1 MDANERMPGD
11 REAAGAVAGMVE
23 TYGGP
28 MHCYAIGDEVWFQPT
43 VGAMPRPGRVVALF
57 SDGRLEMADRDGST
71 HVITSALIAEF

>member
-1 MDANERMPGD
+1 MEANERMPGD
-11 REAAGAVAGMVE
+11 REAAAAVAGMAQ

-28 MHCYAIGDEVWFQPT
+28 MHGHAIGDEVWFQPT